1 MQLLAHNS
9 NKSQAYQVEFHCT
22 RTESRLD
29 CCFIVSNTIGMW
41 NISSN
46 FSDDLTKN
54 WGLWNFD
61 VVEIFLQNSKESSYK
76 EYQVS
81 MNAKAFEL
89 EIYRPR
95 TSYATPLTSSFQ
107 YSVLNL
113 DDSKKIMIEIP
124 IEKNESYSIG
134 AFACLGQKSAREYY
148 SLNPN
153 IEVNADFHRPKLF
166 KSLESICLEN

>member
-9 NKSQAYQVEFHCT
+9 NKSQAYRVEFYCT

-29 CCFIVSNTIGMW
+29 CCFAVTNTIGMW
-41 NISSN
+41 NMPSD
-46 FSDDLTKN
+46 FSDDFTKN

-61 VVEIFLQNSKESSYK
+61 VVEVFLQNNKESRYK

-81 MNAKAFEL
+81 MDAKAFEL

-95 TSYATPLTSSFQ
+95 ISYATPLNSSFK
-107 YSVLNL
+107 YFVEDLA
-113 DDSKKIMIEIP
+113 DSKKIMIEIP
-124 IEKNESYSIG
+124 IEKNESYSLG

-153 IEVNADFHRPKLF
+153 IEVNVDFHRPELF